1 MKGLTYALKIIVIV
15 LNTIFLAGIIFFL
28 IRLDAHAQSLRDW
41 AGSILIFALPAVTLI
56 TIALT
61 FHKKL
66 EILTSVLRIIAIL
79 VNASF
84 LVIFIY
90 ETASGHPKGFLR
102 WLVYV
107 TGYGLPVVNILAVAL
122 TFRKGKAE
130 TPAE

>member
-66 EILTSVLRIIAIL
+66 EIVLRIIAIL